1 MMWSRFPIT
10 AREIKKKIFGPN
22 LMLRLIEQKRWE
34 NQNKKTY
41 SSNIKYRFWNSVS
54 HLDGGDV
61 YIWMWLFRI
70 MESEDI
76 KCHEIRIKKTK
87 IMLFALVMS
96 SLAAHINTRT
106 RKINRFSN
114 RIYFDTLS
122 CSNTLHTH
130 THTHSGFIENSKCK
144 FVLPSNSDRIFT

>member
-76 KCHEIRIKKTK
+76 KCHEIRIKKNEDNAICSSHELASCTHK
-87 IMLFALVMS
+87 HSYTQNKQIFQSHLLWHALMQQHVAHTYTHPQWFYRKFQVQICFAV
-96 SLAAHINTRT
+96 
-106 RKINRFSN
+106 
-114 RIYFDTLS
+114 
-122 CSNTLHTH
+122 
-130 THTHSGFIENSKCK
+130 
-144 FVLPSNSDRIFT
+144 